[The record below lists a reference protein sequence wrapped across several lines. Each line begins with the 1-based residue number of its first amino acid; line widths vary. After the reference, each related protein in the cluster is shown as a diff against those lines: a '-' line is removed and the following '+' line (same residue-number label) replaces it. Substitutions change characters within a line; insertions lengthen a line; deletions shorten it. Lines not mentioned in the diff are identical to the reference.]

1 LIRGIQKT
9 DFQKQLADFGLI
21 MRAHLLDQKFLC
33 GRRVLLRLYLVPLR
47 QSRDLAVGEMT
58 DWQMTRHLSSHG
70 NYILRFQRPI

>member
-1 LIRGIQKT
+1 
-9 DFQKQLADFGLI
+9 

-70 NYILRFQRPI
+70 NYIYVFNARFEESRSTRLQA